1 MIRLA
6 QIRKTYRSG
15 EVEIPVL
22 RGIDLEIAQGER
34 VAIMGRSG
42 SGKSTLMHI
51 LGLLDRATSGAYEL
65 GGRDVGALGDDELSR
80 LRGRTIGFVFQAFH
94 LLKNRDI
101 VDNVALPLE
110 YQDVP
115 KGERRAR
122 ATALL
127 ERVGLGHRLAHRP
140 TQLSGGERQ
149 RVAIARA
156 LVTRPRILM
165 ADEPTGNLDSA
176 AQADIMAL
184 FDELHA
190 ETGVTLIVVTHD
202 RAIGEASPRRIE
214 LLDGA
219 IAPRSGRREGEP

>member
-1 MIRLA
+1 MIRLS
-6 QIRKTYRSG
+6 QIRKTYRNG

-22 RGIDLEIAQGER
+22 RGVDLEIGEGER

-51 LGLLDRATSGAYEL
+51 LGLLDRANSGMYEL
-65 GGRDVGALGDDELSR
+65 RGRDVSALEDDELSK

-115 KGERRAR
+115 KKERRDKA
-122 ATALL
+122 AVLL
-127 ERVGLGHRLAHRP
+127 ERVGLGDRLAHRP
-140 TQLSGGERQ
+140 TQLSGGECQ

-156 LVTRPRILM
+156 LVARPRILL

-176 AQADIMAL
+176 AQAGIMAL
-184 FDELHA
+184 FEALHA

-202 RAIGEASPRRIE
+202 RAIGEWAPRRIE
-214 LLDGA
+214 LLDGQVA
-219 IAPRSGRREGEP
+219 HRPRAGEEC